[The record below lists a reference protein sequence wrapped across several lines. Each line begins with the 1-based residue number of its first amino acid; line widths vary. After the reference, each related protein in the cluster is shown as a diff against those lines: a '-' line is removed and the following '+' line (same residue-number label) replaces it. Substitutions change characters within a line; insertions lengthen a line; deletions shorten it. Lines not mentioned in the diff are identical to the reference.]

1 MKHKQK
7 VLDHLSTIQRSA
19 DSIRRMAEEYK
30 VTQNPQ
36 NLEEILGQT
45 NLVVKTIGYAEN
57 LVDINPDEF

>member
-36 NLEEILGQT
+36 NLNEVVGHSNIITQT
-45 NLVVKTIGYAEN
+45 IEYAEN